1 MRRIEDHPQVAGAL
15 CDIRSNLD
23 DSPDQY
29 SRHWAGMPAQRK
41 LMHLR
46 REGMGDDLRPWDK
59 YSSDEKYLIRRS
71 LKRVERTA
79 YADAKAMGAIE

>member
-1 MRRIEDHPQVAGAL
+1 MKRIDDCPAAAGAL

-23 DSPDQY
+23 DSPDKY

-46 REGMGDDLRPWDK
+46 REGMGDDLRPWDQ
-59 YSSDEKYLIRRS
+59 YSSDEKFLIRRS
-71 LKRVERTA
+71 LKRVMSTA
-79 YADAKAMGAIE
+79 IADARMMGAIE